1 MTEIALYRRVAVDTP
16 EHVRIDYV
24 LADLGSRIGAFAV
37 DLVLLSAVLTVLA
50 AALISVA
57 NLGPV
62 AESLGTTAL
71 VVVLF
76 LAQWGYFML
85 FEGLWGG
92 RTPGKRTLGL
102 RVVQVGGEALS
113 LRGAVLR
120 NLLRAVDLQPAPSGL
135 AGLVSILASRR
146 AQRLGDLVAGTM
158 VVQDTTGRSRIEA
171 IEPASS
177 PWIDSREHRERRS
190 TPLARRDE
198 GPIAAALLV
207 RGATQSAA
215 AQRGCS
221 AARMPWEVCPRAA
234 NDRVGRPVLSP
245 AHFELLASYAAR
257 REGLSGRVRER
268 VSEALL
274 EALRPTIGEDYAASD
289 HSADATLLRLHA
301 DEGPRH
307 AARSGAR
314 SLQAAALAREQQ
326 EEWSRYAE
334 LVRRGGKGGLAG
346 LSESE
351 LRAFGRLYRGLTA
364 DLARVRTYGA
374 GPELVG
380 ALERWVG
387 AGHNLLY
394 RRRRRIAHGLGRW
407 LAVGFP
413 RAVRRHRIPVL
424 LATALFYGPAGM
436 TFAAVRGDPLLG
448 RTMVGSAMLTRA
460 ENTVKGDPA
469 ARYLERDVAALEMP
483 VLSAALT
490 TNNVGVTFLAF
501 AGGLLAGAGTLA
513 VLLLNGLMLGSVL
526 GAYANEGVLTVILA
540 FVFPHG
546 FVELTAIC
554 IAGGAGFGLGSALL
568 VPGRLTRAD
577 ALRARGR
584 DLLALLLGAAV
595 MLVVAGV
602 IEGLYSPLALPA
614 TAKFAFGG
622 STAVLLAAYFGL
634 AGRKDAPEG

>member
-1 MTEIALYRRVAVDTP
+1 MAVDTP
-16 EHVRIDYV
+16 EQVRIDYV

-37 DLVLLSAVLTVLA
+37 DLVLLSAVLAVLA
-50 AALISVA
+50 AALAAVA
-57 NLGPV
+57 SLGPV

-71 VVVLF
+71 VFAVF
-76 LAQWGYFML
+76 LVQWGYFML

-113 LRGAVLR
+113 FRGAVLR

-146 AQRLGDLVAGTM
+146 AQRLGDLVAGTL
-158 VVQDTTGRSRIEA
+158 VVQDAAGRSRIEA
-171 IEPASS
+171 IEP
-177 PWIDSREHRERRS
+177 P
-190 TPLARRDE
+190 P
-198 GPIAAALLV
+198 G
-207 RGATQSAA
+207 
-215 AQRGCS
+215 
-221 AARMPWEVCPRAA
+221 
-234 NDRVGRPVLSP
+234 RVGRPLLSP
-245 AHFELLASYAAR
+245 AGFELLASYVAR
-257 REGLSGRVRER
+257 REGLSGRIRHR

-274 EALRPTIGEDYAASD
+274 EALRPAIGEDYAAGD
-289 HSADATLLRLHA
+289 HHTPDEVLVRLHRE
-301 DEGPRH
+301 EGPRH

-314 SLQAAALAREQQ
+314 SLQAATMARERQ

-334 LVRRGGKGGLAG
+334 LVRRGEKGGLAS

-413 RAVRRHRIPVL
+413 RAVRRHRVPVL

-436 TFAAVRGDPLLG
+436 TFAAVHGDPLLG
-448 RTMVGSAMLTRA
+448 RKMVGSAMMTRA

-469 ARYLERDVAALEMP
+469 ARYLEREITALEMP

-490 TNNVGVTFLAF
+490 TNNLGVTFLAF
-501 AGGLLAGAGTLA
+501 AGGVLAGAGTLA

-526 GAYANEGVLTVILA
+526 GAYANEGVLAVILA

-584 DLLALLLGAAV
+584 DLLTLLLGAAV
-595 MLVVAGV
+595 MLVVAGIV
-602 IEGLYSPLALPA
+602 EGLYSPLALPA
-614 TAKFAFGG
+614 PAKFAFGG

-634 AGRKDAPEG
+634 AGRRDAGSQQPPLLDLDVPVERLDQRIAR

>member
-1 MTEIALYRRVAVDTP
+1 MAVDTP
-16 EHVRIDYV
+16 EQVRIDYV

-37 DLVLLSAVLTVLA
+37 DLVLLSAVLTVVA
-50 AALISVA
+50 AALTSLA
-57 NLGPV
+57 GLGPA

-71 VVVLF
+71 VFAVF

-102 RVVQVGGEALS
+102 RVVRVGGEALS
-113 LRGAVLR
+113 FRGAVLR

-135 AGLVSILASRR
+135 AGLVSILASQR

-158 VVQDTTGRSRIEA
+158 VVQDAAGRSRIEA
-171 IEPASS
+171 IEP
-177 PWIDSREHRERRS
+177 P
-190 TPLARRDE
+190 P
-198 GPIAAALLV
+198 G
-207 RGATQSAA
+207 
-215 AQRGCS
+215 
-221 AARMPWEVCPRAA
+221 
-234 NDRVGRPVLSP
+234 RVGRPVLSP
-245 AHFELLASYAAR
+245 AQFELLASYVAR
-257 REGLSGRVRER
+257 RESLSGRIRHR

-274 EALRPTIGEDYAASD
+274 EALRPAIGEDHAAGD
-289 HSADATLLRLHA
+289 HTLDEILVRLHA
-301 DEGPRH
+301 EEGPRH
-307 AARSGAR
+307 AARSGAK
-314 SLQAAALAREQQ
+314 SLQAATLARERQ

-334 LVRRGGKGGLAG
+334 LVRQGGKGGLAG
-346 LSESE
+346 LPEAE

-394 RRRRRIAHGLGRW
+394 RLRRRIAHGLGRW

-413 RAVRRHRIPVL
+413 RAVRRHRVPVL
-424 LATALFYGPAGM
+424 LAMALFYGPAGM
-436 TFAAVRGDPLLG
+436 TFAAVHGDPLLG
-448 RTMVGSAMLTRA
+448 RTMVGSAMMTRA
-460 ENTVKGDPA
+460 ENTVKEDPA
-469 ARYLERDVAALEMP
+469 ARYLERDIAALEMP

-501 AGGLLAGAGTLA
+501 AGGVLAGAGTLA

-526 GAYANEGVLTVILA
+526 GVYANEGVLTVILA

-614 TAKFAFGG
+614 PAKFAFGG

-634 AGRKDAPEG
+634 AGRRDAPEG

>member
-1 MTEIALYRRVAVDTP
+1 MAVDTP
-16 EHVRIDYV
+16 EQVRIDYV

-57 NLGPV
+57 SLGPV

-113 LRGAVLR
+113 FRGAVLR

-135 AGLVSILASRR
+135 AGLVSILATRR

-158 VVQDTTGRSRIEA
+158 VVQDAAGRSRIEA
-171 IEPASS
+171 IEP
-177 PWIDSREHRERRS
+177 P
-190 TPLARRDE
+190 P
-198 GPIAAALLV
+198 
-207 RGATQSAA
+207 
-215 AQRGCS
+215 
-221 AARMPWEVCPRAA
+221 PRAA
-234 NDRVGRPVLSP
+234 SGRVGRPLLSP
-245 AHFELLASYAAR
+245 AHFELLASYVAR
-257 REGLSGRVRER
+257 REGLSDRIRHR

-274 EALRPTIGEDYAASD
+274 EALRPAIGEDYAAGD
-289 HSADATLLRLHA
+289 HSADEALVRLHRE
-301 DEGPRH
+301 EGPRH

-314 SLQAAALAREQQ
+314 SLQAATMARERQ
-326 EEWSRYAE
+326 EEWSLYAE
-334 LVRRGGKGGLAG
+334 LVRRGEKGGLAG

-413 RAVRRHRIPVL
+413 RAVRRHRVPVL

-436 TFAAVRGDPLLG
+436 TFAAVHGDPLLG
-448 RTMVGSAMLTRA
+448 RTMVGSTMMTRA

-469 ARYLERDVAALEMP
+469 ARYLEREITALEMP
-483 VLSAALT
+483 VLSAMLT

-501 AGGLLAGAGTLA
+501 AGGLLAGTGTLA

-526 GAYANEGVLTVILA
+526 GAYANEGVLAVILA

-546 FVELTAIC
+546 FLELTAIC

-595 MLVVAGV
+595 MLVVAGI

-614 TAKFAFGG
+614 PAKFAFGG

-634 AGRKDAPEG
+634 AGRRDAPEG